1 MQARNAGG
9 AHEDFHGDSGAIPAV
24 GSPVELTGLVNNN
37 KSFIS
42 DVEVGEETQ
51 ETSAPIEVEGQ
62 FEGTNSDGTANVS
75 GIAVNIDSS
84 SAQIAP
90 GDSVQLQGNTTDNKL
105 NVTEK
110 QSSTAKTTTIT
121 GILTAV
127 NIVKGTIT
135 VQLTGRQVK
144 VDISNAQIQ
153 NFADTTTLKI
163 AGLKLLTGHEIRLEG
178 LSKNGNVVSAALV
191 QIRLVQ

>member
-1 MQARNAGG
+1 MRLKANSKG
-9 AHEDFHGDSGAIPAV
+9 
-24 GSPVELTGLVNNN
+24 LTQN
-37 KSFIS
+37 
-42 DVEVGEETQ
+42 
-51 ETSAPIEVEGQ
+51 
-62 FEGTNSDGTANVS
+62 GTANVS